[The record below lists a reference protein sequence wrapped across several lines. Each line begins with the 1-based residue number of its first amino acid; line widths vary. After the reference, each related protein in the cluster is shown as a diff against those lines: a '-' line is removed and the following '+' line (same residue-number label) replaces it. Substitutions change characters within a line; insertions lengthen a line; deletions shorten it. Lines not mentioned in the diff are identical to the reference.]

1 IDLAMAKRLGKK
13 RYMTLQGCDVRLAEE
28 GNRRNQW
35 TMCCSGRCSTYE
47 TCIGMLDARRRY
59 LIDRI
64 LPLFDRVFY
73 LNPEL
78 GHVVPG
84 GQFLPYANVEI
95 DKVTPKYPSP
105 IGKPIIVH

>member
-1 IDLAMAKRLGKK
+1 M
-13 RYMTLQGCDVRLAEE
+13 
-28 GNRRNQW
+28 
-35 TMCCSGRCSTYE
+35 
-47 TCIGMLDARRRY
+47 
-59 LIDRI
+59 IDRV

-95 DKVTPKYPSP
+95 SHFSPEYPRAEGRP
-105 IGKPIIVH
+105 RIVHAPSDPSIKAPR